1 MSDPERRGRRLFFA
15 IAALLILDTLVPAVT
30 VLWQNFPNVVWFS
43 GVIRPLIYTALICS
57 LWKGEPILVKA
68 VGWLSVI
75 SGLQTALPGFRL
87 LFPLVLVWRPEAGRL
102 NLWLALPG
110 LLMLS
115 FGILRVVSGFL
126 LLFSPSLKAFFN
138 ARQFSLFMAE
148 AVRRLESEKATEEPV
163 QPQPRN
169 AVIRHPEVDF
179 DYWSTVF
186 PMEMLI
192 NTRGPQRFASTDP
205 NDPLDLWKVHGTPI
219 TSPAQLCMIE
229 LVRKQCAGADRR
241 GAAALGPALP
251 VDLLL
256 WSVEPA
262 RRPWLTR
269 LGGTPHRESTKPWPT
284 HDGRPCT
291 FVCQFCFVDSTDIV
305 PEQLP
310 GKVMLVYLADAN
322 GYWDPEKVHIE
333 FSSVKLQSPMTAEQ
347 CPRPSFVVPQ
357 LSGHIHRTCEYP
369 RGEHVFYKAGHWMP
383 WYFSMTRCTKI
394 GRRSFD
400 VDAPGLVQ
408 GELECL
414 CALHS
419 FDYLHGPLQG
429 FWPLIGLETF
439 PDEFSE
445 PYSHDDWGR
454 FGMRLG
460 DVGCLYFLIDKQ
472 GAVTSHFFSH

>member
-1 MSDPERRGRRLFFA
+1 MSDPERRGRRLFFM
-15 IAALLILDTLVPAVT
+15 IAAVLLLDSLSPLLLQFWLVFANVAWFRQVILPLIRAAAIVW
-30 VLWQNFPNVVWFS
+30 LWQ
-43 GVIRPLIYTALICS
+43 
-57 LWKGEPILVKA
+57 GER
-68 VGWLSVI
+68 
-75 SGLQTALPGFRL
+75 F
-87 LFPLVLVWRPEAGRL
+87 LVWLVAG
-102 NLWLALPG
+102 AA
-110 LLMLS
+110 
-115 FGILRVVSGFL
+115 VVSGLGDLSGGAFVLIPLLQVGGPAAAGALPQIFGVGLFYVVWGLLKITAGL
-126 LLFSPSLKAFFN
+126 LLLLSPSLKAFFI
-138 ARQFSLFMAE
+138 ARKFSLLMTE
-148 AVRRLESEKATEEPV
+148 AVRRLESEKATAEPVPV
-163 QPQPRN
+163 QPRN
-169 AVIRHPEVDF
+169 TVIRHPEVDF
-179 DYWSTVF
+179 EHWKTVF

-192 NTRGPQRFASTDP
+192 NTSGPQRFDTTDP
-205 NDPLDLWKVHGTPI
+205 SDPLDLWKIHGTPI

-284 HDGRPCT
+284 HDGSPCT
-291 FVCQFCFVDSTDIV
+291 FVCQFCFVDSADIV

-310 GKVMLVYLADAN
+310 GKVMLVFLADEY
-322 GYWDPEKVHIE
+322 GYWDPAKVHIE
-333 FSSVKLQSPMTAEQ
+333 FSSVKLRSPMTAEQ

-369 RGEHVFYKAGHWMP
+369 RGERVFYKAGHWLP
-383 WYFSMTRCTKI
+383 WFFSMTGCTKI
-394 GRRSFD
+394 GRRSFH
-400 VDAPGLVQ
+400 VDEPGLVQ
-408 GELECL
+408 GEQECL

-439 PDEFSE
+439 PEGFSE
-445 PYSHDDWGR
+445 PHLHDAWGR
-454 FGMRLG
+454 FSMQMG